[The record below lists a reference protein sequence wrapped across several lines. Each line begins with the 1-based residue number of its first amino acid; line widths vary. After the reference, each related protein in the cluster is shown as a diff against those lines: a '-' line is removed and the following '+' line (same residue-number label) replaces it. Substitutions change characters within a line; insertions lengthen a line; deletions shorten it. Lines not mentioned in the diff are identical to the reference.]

1 MNNEATNLYNPW
13 LLKHIYTR
21 LIYTTELVHLCKF
34 YRPRK
39 EDKLNLIRTNL
50 YAKRTVYDVNLLNT
64 AMRKERFA
72 MDLSDVNFEWLLYRA
87 AMNLFHRETSK
98 YPSYFIRLSSLSS
111 CEAKIEQILGYLT
124 EDERMSLFDLFLDYI
139 EQYYIKEI
147 VQYKSFLTMRQSM
160 MWNKKFIM
168 ERHAGEKQR
177 DSDYIIVYSKELV
190 MTMMYDFLIQEL
202 VGRIE
207 VAIKMLNHGEKTT
220 AAAEGK
226 DASIIHR
233 TASIL
238 EGLSKVVEKQFK
250 DEFDGFAI
258 ASHPSSPNY
267 KEYEQWAMK
276 QNARNNL
283 CYNPIPVISNVII
296 KTHSIIITEEETKTY
311 RYISLK
317 KAHRKAYCAVAY
329 RFHFDY
335 NLRRKHCLDCVEK
348 TEKKSYALKYA
359 KYCSICHYF
368 EQSQQFNVFYNQC
381 ESIIEKFDIQ
391 EEELIFFNTVI
402 IPVLHPL
409 LGHTYLTLYNLSLLF
424 NLSTFRLPASKY
436 CQIIDCCNLP
446 KEKKFIDFLQ
456 MISIQKLLIRVMREI
471 DPVMIENAMDVN
483 ILSCKYNR
491 NIQTEPS
498 VLHLV
503 ALQQV
508 LLERIT
514 KAISEQEVEIE
525 KFERSLSSP
534 LLEIDAGS
542 STTLHHDVQ
551 MVLIDAYNIYRA
563 LICDILCVKRFI
575 KSG

>member
-50 YAKRTVYDVNLLNT
+50 YAIRTVYDVNLLNT
-64 AMRKERFA
+64 AMREERFP

-98 YPSYFIRLSSLSS
+98 YPSYFIRLNSLSS
-111 CEAKIEQILGYLT
+111 CEAKIEQILDYLT

-139 EQYYIKEI
+139 EKYYIKEI
-147 VQYKSFLTMRQSM
+147 VQYKSFLTMRQTLL
-160 MWNKKFIM
+160 WNKKYIM
-168 ERHAGEKQR
+168 EGHAGEKQR

-202 VGRIE
+202 VGQIQ
-207 VAIKMLNHGEKTT
+207 VSIKMLNHEKTT
-220 AAAEGK
+220 VEK
-226 DASIIHR
+226 DASIHR

-238 EGLSKVVEKQFK
+238 DGLSKVVQKQFK

-258 ASHPSSPNY
+258 ASHPSLNY
-267 KEYEQWAMK
+267 KEYEQWAIK
-276 QNARNNL
+276 QNEHNSL
-283 CYNPIPVISNVII
+283 CYNPIPVISNVVI

-311 RYISLK
+311 RYITLK
-317 KAHRKAYCAVAY
+317 KSHRKVYCAVAY
-329 RFHFDY
+329 RFQFDY
-335 NLRRKHCLDCVEK
+335 NLRRKHCLDCIEK
-348 TEKKSYALKYA
+348 TGKKSYALKYA

-368 EQSQQFNVFYNQC
+368 DQSQQFNVFYNQC
-381 ESIIEKFDIQ
+381 EAIIEKFDIQ
-391 EEELIFFNTVI
+391 EEELTFFNTVI

-424 NLSTFRLPASKY
+424 NLSTFRLPSSKY

-456 MISIQKLLIRVMREI
+456 MISIQKLLTRVMSEL
-471 DPVMIENAMDVN
+471 DPMMIENAMDVN
-483 ILSCKYNR
+483 ILSCKHNR

-551 MVLIDAYNIYRA
+551 MVLIDAYNIYRS
-563 LICDILCVKRFI
+563 LICDILGVKRFI
-575 KSG
+575 RSG